1 MSLFE
6 VSAIILTLAA
16 MASYLNYRFL
26 RLPSTIGLMLVPLL
40 VSLLLI
46 LVNKAGVRI
55 DDYVRP
61 VLAKINFNEVLFNG
75 MLSFLLFAGALHI
88 DLGVLRKEG
97 WSVAALATF
106 GVAISTFLVAALMFL
121 ALGALGLAVPFL
133 PCLIFGALISPT
145 DPIAVLALL
154 KHARAPVELE
164 TRIAGESLFNDGVGV
179 VIFVVLYEMFVG
191 DPGTASN
198 GWHVA
203 GLFLQEGVGGIVLG
217 VILGYIAYRLLK
229 SVDNYRVEVL
239 ITLALAMGGYAL
251 ANYLHTSGPLAIV
264 AAGLVVGNHGRAYAM
279 SDETRENVDTFWEL
293 IDEVLNAVLFVLIG
307 LEVLILPF
315 PVVYLLAGLAAI
327 PVALLAR
334 FASVGATVGALRL
347 GRILGPQQ
355 VLILTWG
362 GLRGGISV
370 ALALSVPEQAHR
382 DLIVTMTY
390 SVVVFSILVQ
400 GLTMPRLLAKAFGR
414 ADPRDRQANQ
424 NEDAA

>member
-16 MASYLNYRFL
+16 MASYLNHRFL
-26 RLPSTIGLMLVPLL
+26 RLPSTIGVMLIPLL

-46 LVNKAGVRI
+46 LVSKMGLRL

-61 VLAKINFNEVLFNG
+61 VLAQINFSDVLFNG

-88 DLGVLRKEG
+88 DLRVLRKEA

-106 GVAISTFLVAALMFL
+106 AVVISTFLVAAMMFL
-121 ALGALGLAVPFL
+121 ALGALDLAVPFL

-154 KHARAPVELE
+154 KQAHASPELE

-179 VIFVVLYEMFVG
+179 VIFVVLYEMFAG

-203 GLFLQEGVGGIVLG
+203 RLLLQEGVGGIVLG
-217 VILGYIAYRLLK
+217 VILGFIAYRLLK
-229 SVDNYRVEVL
+229 SVEDYRVEVL
-239 ITLALAMGGYAL
+239 LTLSLAMGGYAL
-251 ANYLHTSGPLAIV
+251 ANSLHTSGPLAIV

-279 SDETRENVDTFWEL
+279 SEETRENVDTFWEL
-293 IDEVLNAVLFVLIG
+293 IDEILNAVLFVLIG
-307 LEVLILPF
+307 LEVLVLPF
-315 PVVYLLAGLAAI
+315 PKVYLIAGLLAI
-327 PVALLAR
+327 PAVLLAR
-334 FASVGATVGALRL
+334 FVSVSATVGALRL
-347 GRILGPQQ
+347 GRMLGPQR

-382 DLIVTMTY
+382 DLFLTMTY

-400 GLTMPRLLAKAFGR
+400 GLTMPRLLARAFAPAKAV
-414 ADPRDRQANQ
+414 ADS
-424 NEDAA
+424 

>member
-1 MSLFE
+1 MSLFD

-16 MASYLNYRFL
+16 FASYLNYRFL
-26 RLPSTIGLMLVPLL
+26 RLPSTIGLMLIPLL

-46 LVNKAGVRI
+46 VVSKMGLPVDG
-55 DDYVRP
+55 YVLP
-61 VLAKINFNEVLFNG
+61 VLAKIDFNEVLFNG
-75 MLSFLLFAGALHI
+75 MLGFLLFAGALHI

-106 GVAISTFLVAALMFL
+106 AVVISTFLVAGMVFL

-154 KHARAPVELE
+154 KQAHAPVELE

-191 DPGTASN
+191 DPGTAAN
-198 GWHVA
+198 AWHVA
-203 GLFLQEGVGGIVLG
+203 RLLLQEAVGGIALG
-217 VILGYIAYRLLK
+217 LILGYIAYRLLK

-251 ANYLHTSGPLAIV
+251 ANHLHTSGPLAIV
-264 AAGLVVGNHGRAYAM
+264 AAGLLVGNHGRAYAM

-293 IDEVLNAVLFVLIG
+293 IDEVLNAVLFMLIG
-307 LEVLILPF
+307 LQVLVLPF
-315 PVVYLLAGLAAI
+315 PSVRLVAALVAI
-327 PVALLAR
+327 PVVLLAR
-334 FASVGATVGALRL
+334 FVSLGATVGALRL
-347 GRILGPQQ
+347 GRMLGPQR

-382 DLIVTMTY
+382 DLFLTMTY
-390 SVVVFSILVQ
+390 AVVVFSILVQ
-400 GLTMPRLLAKAFGR
+400 GLTMPRLLARAFDR
-414 ADPRDRQANQ
+414 ADKRDRQADL
-424 NEDAA
+424 NEGAR